1 MNTSF
6 GLTLCVEQ
14 AELLLQ
20 APTLL
25 NSMLNISVS
34 RNWLQPTLAVMRLH
48 AYLAQ
53 AIQPGQE
60 RLKLAQ
66 FPGVSPDEAAS
77 LAPAGGDAKDPVSNL
92 IDTLQAKSDDRVA
105 DIKKAASRWGRIELL
120 SATFRV
126 YGERVITPQA
136 FINLVLKVRLSPPA
150 ASQAH
155 ANGQAKADAK
165 SEEQRENDF
174 LAGKK
179 DKEDLPGDDSVSYA
193 HAPFWPAVSSA
204 LAAVEYDY

>member
-1 MNTSF
+1 MSC
-6 GLTLCVEQ
+6 GLTFCVEQ

-25 NSMLNISVS
+25 NSMLNISIS
-34 RNWLQPTLAVMRLH
+34 RNWLQSTLAVMRLH
-48 AYLAQ
+48 AYLTQ

-60 RLKLAQ
+60 NLKLAQ

-77 LAPAGGDAKDPVSNL
+77 LVPTAGDPVSNL
-92 IDTLQAKSDDRVA
+92 VDTLQAKSDDRVA
-105 DIKKAASRWGRIELL
+105 DIKKALSRWGRIELVD
-120 SATFRV
+120 AKFRV
-126 YGERVITPQA
+126 YGERYITPQA
-136 FINLVLKVRLSPPA
+136 FINLVLKLRLSPPA

-155 ANGQAKADAK
+155 ANGHLTPDPK

-179 DKEDLPGDDSVSYA
+179 DKEDLPGDDIVSYA
-193 HAPFWPAVSSA
+193 HAPFWPAVSSTLSVGVA
-204 LAAVEYDY
+204 DC

>member
-1 MNTSF
+1 
-6 GLTLCVEQ
+6 
-14 AELLLQ
+14 
-20 APTLL
+20 
-25 NSMLNISVS
+25 MLNISVS

-60 RLKLAQ
+60 TLKLAQ
-66 FPGVSPDEAAS
+66 FPGVSPEEASS
-77 LAPAGGDAKDPVSNL
+77 LALTGVNAKDPVSNL

-105 DIKKAASRWGRIELL
+105 EIKKAASQWGRIELV

-126 YGERVITPQA
+126 YGERLITPQA

-150 ASQAH
+150 SPQEH
-155 ANGQAKADAK
+155 ANGQAEADAE
-165 SEEQRENDF
+165 SEERRENDF

-179 DKEDLPGDDSVSYA
+179 DKEDLPGDGGVSYA
-193 HAPFWPAVSSA
+193 HAPFWPAVSSTFVVIECEY
-204 LAAVEYDY
+204 LSDPAAS

>member
-1 MNTSF
+1 MSC
-6 GLTLCVEQ
+6 GLTFCVEQ

-25 NSMLNISVS
+25 NSMLNISIS
-34 RNWLQPTLAVMRLH
+34 RNWLQSTLAVMRLH
-48 AYLAQ
+48 AYLTQ

-60 RLKLAQ
+60 NLKLAQ

-77 LAPAGGDAKDPVSNL
+77 LVPTAGDPVSNL
-92 IDTLQAKSDDRVA
+92 VDTLQAKSDDRVA
-105 DIKKAASRWGRIELL
+105 DIKKALSRWGRIELVD
-120 SATFRV
+120 AKFRV
-126 YGERVITPQA
+126 YGERYITPQA
-136 FINLVLKVRLSPPA
+136 FINLVLKLRLSPPA

-155 ANGQAKADAK
+155 ANGHLTPDPK

-193 HAPFWPAVSSA
+193 HAPFWPAVSPTLSVCVA
-204 LAAVEYDY
+204 DR